1 MVFVWIE
8 LTTSHVVAILAMLVD
23 FVMSRLMSVKS
34 IHVSMEVLAKNCV
47 TGMDT
52 SATANLVPMER
63 TVKSM

>member
-1 MVFVWIE
+1 MVFVWME

-34 IHVSMEVLAKNCV
+34 IHVSMEVLARNCV

-52 SATANLVPMER
+52 RLDLYG
-63 TVKSM
+63 VK